1 MEKDKDTLNGFQAFF
16 DTMNPNVGKNDND
29 KIDLSQNEPLTDEEL
44 EAIRKNSKPEDQ
56 PKAGKSKTKTQKE
69 DIIEENEDD
78 DEEVIVDEDDDDDD
92 EEPVNKK
99 ETKKDKKDKSTKE
112 EDDSSEEDDDEDEPA
127 FDEKNVVTGF
137 FEVLSEKLGW
147 SIDED
152 DEIPQTAEE
161 LVKYFQDI
169 IEEESKPTYANDEV
183 ARLDEYVKN
192 GGDIKTYLTIDAE
205 LNLDEIEIEDD
216 ETNQKLVL
224 KEFLKE
230 KGFSSKSIEK
240 KLQKYADAG
249 LLEDEAEDALE
260 ALKEIREQKKE
271 QLLADQKK
279 QYEEQT
285 KRQQEFFNTVVSEI
299 KGLDNIRGI
308 KIPEKDKK
316 TLMDYMF
323 KPDSDGVTKYQ
334 KDYAKNPKNL
344 IESAYFTMKGDALI
358 NIAKKEGNK
367 NAFDKFKSNLKSSNV
382 SKKSN
387 KEIRSDSD
395 NIWSKLAQQL
405 RA

>member
-16 DTMNPNVGKNDND
+16 DTMNPNVGKDDNE

-44 EAIRKNSKPEDQ
+44 DAIRNNSKPEDQ
-56 PKAGKSKTKTQKE
+56 PKAGKNKEKNQKE
-69 DIIEENEDD
+69 EDIEEEDETIEDD
-78 DEEVIVDEDDDDDD
+78 EID

-112 EDDSSEEDDDEDEPA
+112 EDNNSEEDDDEDEPA

-152 DEIPQTAEE
+152 DEVPQTAED

-169 IEEESKPTYANDEV
+169 IEEESKPSYANDEV
-183 ARLDEYVKN
+183 ARLDEYIKN
-192 GGDIKTYLTIDAE
+192 GGDIKTYLKIDAE

-216 ETNQKLVL
+216 ETNQKLVV

-230 KGFSSKSIEK
+230 KGFNEKSIEK

-260 ALKEIREQKKE
+260 ALKEIKEQKKE

-279 QYEEQT
+279 QSEEQG

-323 KPDSDGVTKYQ
+323 KPDSDGITKYQ

-367 NAFDKFKSNLKSSNV
+367 TAFDKFKSNLKSSNV

>member
-16 DTMNPNVGKNDND
+16 DTMNPNVGKDDND

-44 EAIRKNSKPEDQ
+44 DAIRNNSKPEDQ
-56 PKAGKSKTKTQKE
+56 PKTGKNKEKNQKE
-69 DIIEENEDD
+69 EDIEEDDETIEDD
-78 DEEVIVDEDDDDDD
+78 EID

-112 EDDSSEEDDDEDEPA
+112 EDDDSEEDDNEDEST

-152 DEIPQTAEE
+152 DEVPQTAEA

-169 IEEESKPTYANDEV
+169 IEEESKPSYANDEV

-192 GGDIKTYLTIDAE
+192 GGDIKTYLKLDAE

-216 ETNQKLVL
+216 EANQKLVL

-230 KGFSSKSIEK
+230 KGFNAKSIEK

-279 QYEEQT
+279 QSEEQT

-323 KPDSDGVTKYQ
+323 KPDSDGITKYQ
-334 KDYAKNPKNL
+334 KDYAKSPKNL

-367 NAFDKFKSNLKSSNV
+367 TAFDKFKSNLKSSNV

>member
-16 DTMNPNVGKNDND
+16 DTMNPNVGKDDND

-44 EAIRKNSKPEDQ
+44 DAIRNNSKPEDQ
-56 PKAGKSKTKTQKE
+56 PKAGKNKEKNQKE
-69 DIIEENEDD
+69 EDIEEEDETIEDD
-78 DEEVIVDEDDDDDD
+78 EID

-112 EDDSSEEDDDEDEPA
+112 EDDNSEEDDNEDEPA
-127 FDEKNVVTGF
+127 FDEKNAVTGF

-152 DEIPQTAEE
+152 DEIPQTAED

-169 IEEESKPTYANDEV
+169 IEEESKPSYANDEV

-192 GGDIKTYLTIDAE
+192 GGDIRTYLKIDAE

-216 ETNQKLVL
+216 ETNQKLVV

-230 KGFSSKSIEK
+230 KGFNEKSIEK

-260 ALKEIREQKKE
+260 ALKEIKEQKKE

-279 QYEEQT
+279 QSEEQV

-323 KPDSDGVTKYQ
+323 KPDSDGITKYQ

-367 NAFDKFKSNLKSSNV
+367 TAFDKFKSNLKSSNV

>member
-44 EAIRKNSKPEDQ
+44 DAIRNNSKPEDQ
-56 PKAGKSKTKTQKE
+56 PKAGKNKEKNQKE
-69 DIIEENEDD
+69 EDIEEEDETIEDD
-78 DEEVIVDEDDDDDD
+78 EID

-112 EDDSSEEDDDEDEPA
+112 EDDNSEEDDDEDEPA

-216 ETNQKLVL
+216 EANQKLVL

-279 QYEEQT
+279 QSEEQA

-323 KPDSDGVTKYQ
+323 KPDSDGITKYQ

>member
-16 DTMNPNVGKNDND
+16 DTMNPNVGKDDND

-44 EAIRKNSKPEDQ
+44 DAIRNNSKPEDQ
-56 PKAGKSKTKTQKE
+56 PKAGKNKEKNQKE
-69 DIIEENEDD
+69 EDIEEEDETIEDD
-78 DEEVIVDEDDDDDD
+78 EID

-112 EDDSSEEDDDEDEPA
+112 EDDNSEEDDDEDEPA

-152 DEIPQTAEE
+152 DEVPQTAED

-169 IEEESKPTYANDEV
+169 IEEESKPSYANDEV

-192 GGDIKTYLTIDAE
+192 GGDIKTYLKIDAE

-216 ETNQKLVL
+216 ETNQKLVV

-230 KGFSSKSIEK
+230 KGFNEKSIEK

-260 ALKEIREQKKE
+260 ALKEIKEQKKE

-279 QYEEQT
+279 QSEEQA

-323 KPDSDGVTKYQ
+323 KPDSDGITKYQ

-367 NAFDKFKSNLKSSNV
+367 TAFDKFKSNLKSSNV

>member
-16 DTMNPNVGKNDND
+16 DTMNPNVGKSDND

-44 EAIRKNSKPEDQ
+44 DAIRNNSKPEDQ
-56 PKAGKSKTKTQKE
+56 PKAGKNKEKNQKE
-69 DIIEENEDD
+69 EDIEEEDETIEDD
-78 DEEVIVDEDDDDDD
+78 EID

-112 EDDSSEEDDDEDEPA
+112 EDDNSEEDDDEDEPA

-152 DEIPQTAEE
+152 DEVPQTAEA

-169 IEEESKPTYANDEV
+169 IEEESKPSYANDEV

-192 GGDIKTYLTIDAE
+192 GGDIKTYLKLDAE

-230 KGFSSKSIEK
+230 KGFNAKSIEK

-323 KPDSDGVTKYQ
+323 KPDSDGITKYQ
-334 KDYAKNPKNL
+334 KDYAKSPKNL

-367 NAFDKFKSNLKSSNV
+367 NAFDKFKSNLKSSNI

>member
-16 DTMNPNVGKNDND
+16 DTMNPNVGKSDND

-44 EAIRKNSKPEDQ
+44 DAIRNNSKPEDQ
-56 PKAGKSKTKTQKE
+56 PKAGKNKEKNQKE
-69 DIIEENEDD
+69 EDIEEEDETIEDD
-78 DEEVIVDEDDDDDD
+78 EID

-112 EDDSSEEDDDEDEPA
+112 EDDNSEEDDDEDEPA
-127 FDEKNVVTGF
+127 FDEKNAVTGF

-169 IEEESKPTYANDEV
+169 IEEESRPTYANDEV

-279 QYEEQT
+279 QSEEQA

>member
-16 DTMNPNVGKNDND
+16 DTMNPNVGKDDND

-44 EAIRKNSKPEDQ
+44 DAIRNNSKPEDQ
-56 PKAGKSKTKTQKE
+56 PKAGKNKEKNQKE
-69 DIIEENEDD
+69 EDIEEDDETIEDD
-78 DEEVIVDEDDDDDD
+78 EID

-112 EDDSSEEDDDEDEPA
+112 EDNNSEEDDDEDEPA

-147 SIDED
+147 SINED
-152 DEIPQTAEE
+152 DEVPQTAED

-169 IEEESKPTYANDEV
+169 IEEESKPSYANDEV
-183 ARLDEYVKN
+183 ARLDEYVKS
-192 GGDIKTYLTIDAE
+192 GGDIKTYLKIDAE

-216 ETNQKLVL
+216 ETNQKLVV

-230 KGFSSKSIEK
+230 KGFNEKSIEK

-260 ALKEIREQKKE
+260 ALKEIKEQKKE

-279 QYEEQT
+279 QSEEQG

-323 KPDSDGVTKYQ
+323 KPDSDGITKYQ

-367 NAFDKFKSNLKSSNV
+367 TAFDKFKSNLKSSNV

>member
-16 DTMNPNVGKNDND
+16 DTMNPNVGKDDND

-44 EAIRKNSKPEDQ
+44 DAIRNNSKPEDQ
-56 PKAGKSKTKTQKE
+56 PKAGKNKEKNQKE
-69 DIIEENEDD
+69 EDIEEEDETIEDD
-78 DEEVIVDEDDDDDD
+78 EID

-112 EDDSSEEDDDEDEPA
+112 EDNNSEEDDDQDEPA

-152 DEIPQTAEE
+152 DEVPQTAED

-169 IEEESKPTYANDEV
+169 IEEESKPSYANDEV
-183 ARLDEYVKN
+183 ARLDEYIKN
-192 GGDIKTYLTIDAE
+192 GGDIKTYLKIDAE

-216 ETNQKLVL
+216 ETNQKLVV

-230 KGFSSKSIEK
+230 KGFNEKSIEK

-260 ALKEIREQKKE
+260 ALKEIKEQKKE

-279 QYEEQT
+279 QSEEQG

-323 KPDSDGVTKYQ
+323 KPDSDGITKYQ

-367 NAFDKFKSNLKSSNV
+367 TAFDKFKSNLKSSNV

>member
-16 DTMNPNVGKNDND
+16 DTMNPNVGKDDND

-44 EAIRKNSKPEDQ
+44 DAIRNNSKPEDQ
-56 PKAGKSKTKTQKE
+56 PKAGKNKEKNQKE
-69 DIIEENEDD
+69 EDIEEDDETIEDD
-78 DEEVIVDEDDDDDD
+78 EID

-112 EDDSSEEDDDEDEPA
+112 EDDNSEEDDNEDEPA
-127 FDEKNVVTGF
+127 FDEKNAVTGF

-152 DEIPQTAEE
+152 DEVPQTAED

-169 IEEESKPTYANDEV
+169 IEEESKPSYANDEV
-183 ARLDEYVKN
+183 ARLDEYVKS
-192 GGDIKTYLTIDAE
+192 GGDIKTYLKIDAE

-216 ETNQKLVL
+216 ETNQKLVV

-230 KGFSSKSIEK
+230 KGFNEKSIEK

-260 ALKEIREQKKE
+260 ALKEIKEQKKE

-279 QYEEQT
+279 QSEEQG

-323 KPDSDGVTKYQ
+323 KPDSDGITKYQ

-367 NAFDKFKSNLKSSNV
+367 TAFDKFKSNLKSSNV

>member
-16 DTMNPNVGKNDND
+16 DTMNPNVGKDDND

-44 EAIRKNSKPEDQ
+44 DAIRNNSKPEDQ
-56 PKAGKSKTKTQKE
+56 PKAGKNKEKNQKE
-69 DIIEENEDD
+69 EDIEEDDETIEDD
-78 DEEVIVDEDDDDDD
+78 EID

-112 EDDSSEEDDDEDEPA
+112 EDNNSEEDDNEDEPA

-152 DEIPQTAEE
+152 DEVPQTAEA

-169 IEEESKPTYANDEV
+169 IEEESKPSYANDEV

-192 GGDIKTYLTIDAE
+192 GGDIKTYLKIDAE

-216 ETNQKLVL
+216 ETNQKLVV

-230 KGFSSKSIEK
+230 KGFNEKSIEK

-260 ALKEIREQKKE
+260 ALKEIKEQKKE

-279 QYEEQT
+279 QSEEQG

-323 KPDSDGVTKYQ
+323 KPDSDGITKYQ

-367 NAFDKFKSNLKSSNV
+367 TAFDKFKSNLKSSNV

>member
-16 DTMNPNVGKNDND
+16 DTMNPNVGKSDND

-44 EAIRKNSKPEDQ
+44 DAIRNNSKPEDQ
-56 PKAGKSKTKTQKE
+56 PKAGKNKEKNQKE
-69 DIIEENEDD
+69 EDIEEEDETIEDD
-78 DEEVIVDEDDDDDD
+78 EID

-112 EDDSSEEDDDEDEPA
+112 EDDNSEEDDDEDEPA
-127 FDEKNVVTGF
+127 FDEKNAVTGF

-279 QYEEQT
+279 QSEEQA

>member
-16 DTMNPNVGKNDND
+16 DTMNPNVGKDDND

-44 EAIRKNSKPEDQ
+44 DAIRNNSKPEDQ
-56 PKAGKSKTKTQKE
+56 PKAGKNKEKNQKE
-69 DIIEENEDD
+69 EDIEEDDETIEDD
-78 DEEVIVDEDDDDDD
+78 EID

-112 EDDSSEEDDDEDEPA
+112 EDNNSEEDGDEDEPA

-152 DEIPQTAEE
+152 DEVPQTAED

-169 IEEESKPTYANDEV
+169 IEEESKPSYANDEV

-192 GGDIKTYLTIDAE
+192 GGDIKTYLKIDAE

-216 ETNQKLVL
+216 ETNQKLVV

-230 KGFSSKSIEK
+230 KGFNEKSIEK

-260 ALKEIREQKKE
+260 ALKEIKEQKKE

-279 QYEEQT
+279 QSEEQG

-323 KPDSDGVTKYQ
+323 KPDSDGITKYQ

-367 NAFDKFKSNLKSSNV
+367 TAFDKFKSNLKSSNV

>member
-16 DTMNPNVGKNDND
+16 DTMNPNVGKDDND

-44 EAIRKNSKPEDQ
+44 DAIRNNSKPEDQ
-56 PKAGKSKTKTQKE
+56 PKAGKNKEKNQKE
-69 DIIEENEDD
+69 EDIEEDDETIEDD
-78 DEEVIVDEDDDDDD
+78 EID

-112 EDDSSEEDDDEDEPA
+112 EDDNSEEDDDEDEPA

-152 DEIPQTAEE
+152 DEVPQTAED

-169 IEEESKPTYANDEV
+169 IEEESKPSYANDEV
-183 ARLDEYVKN
+183 ARLDEYVKS
-192 GGDIKTYLTIDAE
+192 GGDIKTYLKIDAE

-216 ETNQKLVL
+216 ETNQKLVV

-230 KGFSSKSIEK
+230 KGFNEKSIEK

-260 ALKEIREQKKE
+260 ALKEIKEQKKE

-279 QYEEQT
+279 QSEEQG

-323 KPDSDGVTKYQ
+323 KPDSDGITKYQ

-367 NAFDKFKSNLKSSNV
+367 TAFDKFKSNLKSSNV

>member
-16 DTMNPNVGKNDND
+16 DTMNPNVGKDDND

-44 EAIRKNSKPEDQ
+44 DAIRNNSKPEDQ
-56 PKAGKSKTKTQKE
+56 PKAGKNKEKNQKE
-69 DIIEENEDD
+69 EDIEEEDETIEDD
-78 DEEVIVDEDDDDDD
+78 EID

-112 EDDSSEEDDDEDEPA
+112 EDNNSEEDDDEDEPA

-152 DEIPQTAEE
+152 DEVPQTAED

-169 IEEESKPTYANDEV
+169 IEEESKPSYANDEV

-192 GGDIKTYLTIDAE
+192 GGDIRTYLKIDAE

-230 KGFSSKSIEK
+230 KGFNEKSIEK

-260 ALKEIREQKKE
+260 ALKEIKEQKKE

-279 QYEEQT
+279 QSEEQG

-323 KPDSDGVTKYQ
+323 KPDSDGITKYQ

>member
-44 EAIRKNSKPEDQ
+44 DAIRNNSKPEDQ
-56 PKAGKSKTKTQKE
+56 PKAGKNKEKNQKE
-69 DIIEENEDD
+69 EDIEEEDETIEDD
-78 DEEVIVDEDDDDDD
+78 EID

-112 EDDSSEEDDDEDEPA
+112 EDDNSEEDDNEDESA
-127 FDEKNVVTGF
+127 FDEKNAVTGF

-147 SIDED
+147 SIDDD

-169 IEEESKPTYANDEV
+169 IEEESRPTYANDEV

-260 ALKEIREQKKE
+260 ALKEIKEQKKE

-279 QYEEQT
+279 QSEEQA

>member
-44 EAIRKNSKPEDQ
+44 DAIRNNSKPEDQ
-56 PKAGKSKTKTQKE
+56 PKAGKNKEKNQKE
-69 DIIEENEDD
+69 EDIEEEDETIEDD
-78 DEEVIVDEDDDDDD
+78 EID

-112 EDDSSEEDDDEDEPA
+112 EDDNSEEDDDEDEPA
-127 FDEKNVVTGF
+127 FDEKNAVTGF

-147 SIDED
+147 SIDDD

-192 GGDIKTYLTIDAE
+192 GGDIKTYLKIDAE

-260 ALKEIREQKKE
+260 ALKEIKEQKKE

-279 QYEEQT
+279 QSEEQA

>member
-16 DTMNPNVGKNDND
+16 DTMNPNVGKDDND

-44 EAIRKNSKPEDQ
+44 DAIRNNSKPEDQ
-56 PKAGKSKTKTQKE
+56 PKAGKNKEKNQKE
-69 DIIEENEDD
+69 EDIEEDDETIEDD
-78 DEEVIVDEDDDDDD
+78 EID

-112 EDDSSEEDDDEDEPA
+112 EDNNSEEDDDEDEPA

-152 DEIPQTAEE
+152 DEVPQTAED

-169 IEEESKPTYANDEV
+169 IEEESKPSYANDEV

-192 GGDIKTYLTIDAE
+192 GGDIKTYLKIDAE

-216 ETNQKLVL
+216 ETNQKLVV

-230 KGFSSKSIEK
+230 KGFNEKSIEK

-260 ALKEIREQKKE
+260 ALKEIKEQKKE

-279 QYEEQT
+279 QSEEQG

-323 KPDSDGVTKYQ
+323 KPDSDGITKYQ

-367 NAFDKFKSNLKSSNV
+367 TAFDKFKSNLKSSNV

>member
-44 EAIRKNSKPEDQ
+44 DAIRNNSKPEDQ
-56 PKAGKSKTKTQKE
+56 PKAGKNKEKNQKE
-69 DIIEENEDD
+69 EDIEEEDETIEDD
-78 DEEVIVDEDDDDDD
+78 EID

-112 EDDSSEEDDDEDEPA
+112 EDDNSEEDDDEDEPA
-127 FDEKNVVTGF
+127 FDEKNAVTGF

-169 IEEESKPTYANDEV
+169 IEEESRPTYANDEV

-279 QYEEQT
+279 QSEEQA

>member
-44 EAIRKNSKPEDQ
+44 DAIRNNSKPEDQ
-56 PKAGKSKTKTQKE
+56 PKAGKNKEKNQKE
-69 DIIEENEDD
+69 EDIEEEDETIEDD
-78 DEEVIVDEDDDDDD
+78 EID

-112 EDDSSEEDDDEDEPA
+112 EDNNSEEDDDEDEPA

-192 GGDIKTYLTIDAE
+192 GGDIKTYLKIDAE

>member
-44 EAIRKNSKPEDQ
+44 DAIRNNSKPEDQ
-56 PKAGKSKTKTQKE
+56 PKAGKNKEKNQKE
-69 DIIEENEDD
+69 EDIEEEDETIEDD
-78 DEEVIVDEDDDDDD
+78 EID

-112 EDDSSEEDDDEDEPA
+112 EDNNSEEDDDEDEPA

-147 SIDED
+147 SIDEE

-192 GGDIKTYLTIDAE
+192 GGDIKTYLKIDAE

-279 QYEEQT
+279 QSEEQA

>member
-16 DTMNPNVGKNDND
+16 DTMNPNVGKDDND

-44 EAIRKNSKPEDQ
+44 DAIRNNSKPEDQ
-56 PKAGKSKTKTQKE
+56 PKAGKNKEKNQKE
-69 DIIEENEDD
+69 EDIEEDDETIEDD
-78 DEEVIVDEDDDDDD
+78 EID

-112 EDDSSEEDDDEDEPA
+112 EDNNSEEDDDEDEPA

-147 SIDED
+147 SIDEG
-152 DEIPQTAEE
+152 EEVPQTAED

-169 IEEESKPTYANDEV
+169 IEEESKPSYANDEV

-192 GGDIKTYLTIDAE
+192 GGDIKTYLKIDAE

-216 ETNQKLVL
+216 ETNQKLVV

-230 KGFSSKSIEK
+230 KGFNEKSIEK

-260 ALKEIREQKKE
+260 ALKEIKEQKKE

-279 QYEEQT
+279 QSEEQG

-323 KPDSDGVTKYQ
+323 KPDSDGITKYQ

-367 NAFDKFKSNLKSSNV
+367 TAFDKFKSNLKSSNV

>member
-44 EAIRKNSKPEDQ
+44 DAIRNNSKPEDQ
-56 PKAGKSKTKTQKE
+56 PKAGKNKEKNQKE
-69 DIIEENEDD
+69 EDIEEEDETIEDD
-78 DEEVIVDEDDDDDD
+78 EID

-112 EDDSSEEDDDEDEPA
+112 EDDNSEEDDDEDEPA

-147 SIDED
+147 SIDDD

-216 ETNQKLVL
+216 EANQKLVL

-279 QYEEQT
+279 QSEEQA

>member
-44 EAIRKNSKPEDQ
+44 DAIRNNSKPEDQ
-56 PKAGKSKTKTQKE
+56 PKAGKNKEKNQKE
-69 DIIEENEDD
+69 EDIEEEDETIEDD
-78 DEEVIVDEDDDDDD
+78 EID

-112 EDDSSEEDDDEDEPA
+112 EDDNSEEDDDEDEPA
-127 FDEKNVVTGF
+127 FDEKNAVTGF

-147 SIDED
+147 SIDDD

-169 IEEESKPTYANDEV
+169 IEEESRPTYANDEV

-192 GGDIKTYLTIDAE
+192 GGDIKTYLKIDAE

-260 ALKEIREQKKE
+260 ALKEIKEQKKE

-279 QYEEQT
+279 QSEEQA

>member
-16 DTMNPNVGKNDND
+16 DTMNPNVGKDDND

-44 EAIRKNSKPEDQ
+44 DAIRNNSKPEDQ
-56 PKAGKSKTKTQKE
+56 QKAGKNKEKNQKE
-69 DIIEENEDD
+69 EDIEEDDETIEDD
-78 DEEVIVDEDDDDDD
+78 EID

-112 EDDSSEEDDDEDEPA
+112 EDDNSEEDDDEDEPA
-127 FDEKNVVTGF
+127 FDEKNAVTGF

-152 DEIPQTAEE
+152 DEVPQTAED

-169 IEEESKPTYANDEV
+169 IEEESKPSYANDEV
-183 ARLDEYVKN
+183 ARLDEYIKN
-192 GGDIKTYLTIDAE
+192 GGDIKTYLKIDAE

-216 ETNQKLVL
+216 ETNQKLVV

-230 KGFSSKSIEK
+230 KGFNEKSIEK

-260 ALKEIREQKKE
+260 ALKEIKEQKKE

-279 QYEEQT
+279 QSEEQG

-323 KPDSDGVTKYQ
+323 KPDSDGITKYQ

-367 NAFDKFKSNLKSSNV
+367 TAFDKFKSNLKSSNV

>member
-1 MEKDKDTLNGFQAFF
+1 MINALYNDQKD
-16 DTMNPNVGKNDND
+16 
-29 KIDLSQNEPLTDEEL
+29 
-44 EAIRKNSKPEDQ
+44 
-56 PKAGKSKTKTQKE
+56 
-69 DIIEENEDD
+69 DIQ
-78 DEEVIVDEDDDDDD
+78 V
-92 EEPVNKK
+92 
-99 ETKKDKKDKSTKE
+99 
-112 EDDSSEEDDDEDEPA
+112 PA
-127 FDEKNVVTGF
+127 ANF
-137 FEVLSEKLGW
+137 
-147 SIDED
+147 I
-152 DEIPQTAEE
+152 
-161 LVKYFQDI
+161 
-169 IEEESKPTYANDEV
+169 YANDEV

-260 ALKEIREQKKE
+260 ALKEIKEQKKE

-279 QYEEQT
+279 QSEEQA

>member
-44 EAIRKNSKPEDQ
+44 DAIRNNSKPEDQ
-56 PKAGKSKTKTQKE
+56 PKAGKNKEKNQKE
-69 DIIEENEDD
+69 EDIEEEDETIEDD
-78 DEEVIVDEDDDDDD
+78 EID

-112 EDDSSEEDDDEDEPA
+112 EDDNSEEDDDEDEPA

-192 GGDIKTYLTIDAE
+192 GGDIKTYLKIDAE

>member
-16 DTMNPNVGKNDND
+16 DTMNPNVGKDDND

-44 EAIRKNSKPEDQ
+44 DAIRNNSKPEDQ
-56 PKAGKSKTKTQKE
+56 PKAGKNKEKNQKE
-69 DIIEENEDD
+69 EDIEEEDEIIED
-78 DEEVIVDEDDDDDD
+78 DEID

-112 EDDSSEEDDDEDEPA
+112 EDNNSEEDDDEDEPA
-127 FDEKNVVTGF
+127 FDEKNAVTGF

-152 DEIPQTAEE
+152 DEIPQTAED

-169 IEEESKPTYANDEV
+169 IEEESKPSYANDEV

-192 GGDIKTYLTIDAE
+192 GGDIKTYLKIDAE

-216 ETNQKLVL
+216 ETNQKLVV

-230 KGFSSKSIEK
+230 KGFNAKSIEK

-260 ALKEIREQKKE
+260 ALKEIKEQKKE

-279 QYEEQT
+279 QSEEQV

-323 KPDSDGVTKYQ
+323 KPDSDGITKYQ

-367 NAFDKFKSNLKSSNV
+367 TAFDKFKSNLKSSNV

>member
-16 DTMNPNVGKNDND
+16 DTMNPNVGKDDND

-44 EAIRKNSKPEDQ
+44 DAIRNNSKPEDQ
-56 PKAGKSKTKTQKE
+56 PKAGKNKEKNQKE
-69 DIIEENEDD
+69 EDIEEDDETIEDD
-78 DEEVIVDEDDDDDD
+78 EID

-112 EDDSSEEDDDEDEPA
+112 EDNNSEEDGDEDEPA

-152 DEIPQTAEE
+152 DEVPQTAED

-169 IEEESKPTYANDEV
+169 IEEESKPSYANDEV
-183 ARLDEYVKN
+183 ARLDEYIKN
-192 GGDIKTYLTIDAE
+192 GGDIKTYLKIDAE

-216 ETNQKLVL
+216 ETNQKLVV

-230 KGFSSKSIEK
+230 KGFNEKSIEK

-260 ALKEIREQKKE
+260 ALKEIKEQKKE

-279 QYEEQT
+279 QSEEQG

-323 KPDSDGVTKYQ
+323 KPDSDGITKYQ

-367 NAFDKFKSNLKSSNV
+367 TAFDKFKSNLKSSNV

>member
-16 DTMNPNVGKNDND
+16 DTMNPNVGKSDND

-44 EAIRKNSKPEDQ
+44 DAIRNNSKPEDQ
-56 PKAGKSKTKTQKE
+56 PKAGKNKEKNQKE
-69 DIIEENEDD
+69 EDIEEEDETIEDD
-78 DEEVIVDEDDDDDD
+78 EID

-112 EDDSSEEDDDEDEPA
+112 EDDNSEEDDNEDEPA

-192 GGDIKTYLTIDAE
+192 GGDIKTYLKIDAE
-205 LNLDEIEIEDD
+205 LDLDEIEIEDD

-260 ALKEIREQKKE
+260 ALKEIKEQKKE

-279 QYEEQT
+279 QSEEQA

>member
-16 DTMNPNVGKNDND
+16 DTMNPNVGKDDND

-44 EAIRKNSKPEDQ
+44 DAIRNNSKPEDQ
-56 PKAGKSKTKTQKE
+56 PKTGKNKEKNQKE
-69 DIIEENEDD
+69 EDIEEDDETIEDD
-78 DEEVIVDEDDDDDD
+78 EID

-112 EDDSSEEDDDEDEPA
+112 EDNNSEEDDDEDEPA

-152 DEIPQTAEE
+152 DEVPQTAED

-169 IEEESKPTYANDEV
+169 IEEESKPSYANDEV
-183 ARLDEYVKN
+183 ARLDEYIKN
-192 GGDIKTYLTIDAE
+192 GGDIKTYLKIDAE

-216 ETNQKLVL
+216 ETNQKLVV

-230 KGFSSKSIEK
+230 KGFNEKSIEK

-260 ALKEIREQKKE
+260 ALKDIKEQKKE

-279 QYEEQT
+279 QSEEQG

-323 KPDSDGVTKYQ
+323 KPDSDGITKYQ

-367 NAFDKFKSNLKSSNV
+367 TAFDKFKSNLKSSNV

>member
-16 DTMNPNVGKNDND
+16 DTMNPNVGKDDND

-44 EAIRKNSKPEDQ
+44 DAIRNNSKPEDQ
-56 PKAGKSKTKTQKE
+56 PKAGKNKEKNQKE
-69 DIIEENEDD
+69 EDIEEDDETIEDD
-78 DEEVIVDEDDDDDD
+78 EID

-112 EDDSSEEDDDEDEPA
+112 EDNNSEEDDDEGEPA

-152 DEIPQTAEE
+152 DEVPQTAED

-169 IEEESKPTYANDEV
+169 IEEESKPSYANDEV
-183 ARLDEYVKN
+183 ARLDEYVKS
-192 GGDIKTYLTIDAE
+192 GGDIKTYLKIDAE

-216 ETNQKLVL
+216 ETNQKLVV

-230 KGFSSKSIEK
+230 KGFNEKSIEK

-260 ALKEIREQKKE
+260 ALKEIKEQKKE

-279 QYEEQT
+279 QSEEQG

-323 KPDSDGVTKYQ
+323 KPDSDGITKYQ

-367 NAFDKFKSNLKSSNV
+367 TAFDKFKSNLKSSNV

>member
-44 EAIRKNSKPEDQ
+44 DAIRNNSKPEDQ
-56 PKAGKSKTKTQKE
+56 PKAGKNKEKNQKE
-69 DIIEENEDD
+69 EDIEEEDETIEDD
-78 DEEVIVDEDDDDDD
+78 EID

-112 EDDSSEEDDDEDEPA
+112 EDDNSEEDDDEDEPA
-127 FDEKNVVTGF
+127 FDEKNAVTGF

-192 GGDIKTYLTIDAE
+192 GGDIKTYLKIDAE
-205 LNLDEIEIEDD
+205 LDLDEIEIEDD

-260 ALKEIREQKKE
+260 ALKEIKEQKKE

-279 QYEEQT
+279 QSEEQA

>member
-16 DTMNPNVGKNDND
+16 DTMNPNVGKDDND

-44 EAIRKNSKPEDQ
+44 DAIRNNSKPEDQ
-56 PKAGKSKTKTQKE
+56 PKAGKNKEKNQKE
-69 DIIEENEDD
+69 EDIEEEDETIEDD
-78 DEEVIVDEDDDDDD
+78 EID

-112 EDDSSEEDDDEDEPA
+112 EDNNSEEDDNEDEPA

-152 DEIPQTAEE
+152 DEVPQTAED

-169 IEEESKPTYANDEV
+169 IEEESKPSYANDEV
-183 ARLDEYVKN
+183 ARLDEYIKN
-192 GGDIKTYLTIDAE
+192 GGDIKTYLKIDAE

-216 ETNQKLVL
+216 ETNQKLVV

-230 KGFSSKSIEK
+230 KGFNEKSIEK

-260 ALKEIREQKKE
+260 ALKEIKEQKKE

-279 QYEEQT
+279 QSEEQG

-323 KPDSDGVTKYQ
+323 KPDSDGITKYQ

-367 NAFDKFKSNLKSSNV
+367 TAFDKFKSNLKSSNV

>member
-44 EAIRKNSKPEDQ
+44 DAIRNNSKPEDQ
-56 PKAGKSKTKTQKE
+56 PKAGKNKEKNQKE
-69 DIIEENEDD
+69 EDIEEEDETIEDD
-78 DEEVIVDEDDDDDD
+78 EID

-112 EDDSSEEDDDEDEPA
+112 EDDNSEEDDGEDEPA
-127 FDEKNVVTGF
+127 FDEKNAVTGF

-192 GGDIKTYLTIDAE
+192 GGDIKTYLKIDAE

-279 QYEEQT
+279 QSEEQA

>member
-16 DTMNPNVGKNDND
+16 DTMNPNVGKDDND

-44 EAIRKNSKPEDQ
+44 DAIRNNSKPEDQ
-56 PKAGKSKTKTQKE
+56 PKAGKNKEKNQKE
-69 DIIEENEDD
+69 EDIEEEDETIEDD
-78 DEEVIVDEDDDDDD
+78 EID

-112 EDDSSEEDDDEDEPA
+112 EDDNSEEDDNEDESA
-127 FDEKNVVTGF
+127 FDEKNAVTGF

-147 SIDED
+147 SIDDD
-152 DEIPQTAEE
+152 DEIPQTAED

-169 IEEESKPTYANDEV
+169 IEEESKPSYANDEV

-192 GGDIKTYLTIDAE
+192 GGDIKTYLKIDAE

-230 KGFSSKSIEK
+230 KGFSEKSIEK

-260 ALKEIREQKKE
+260 ALKEIKEQKKE

-279 QYEEQT
+279 QSEEQA

>member
-16 DTMNPNVGKNDND
+16 DTMNPNVGKDDND

-44 EAIRKNSKPEDQ
+44 DAIRNNSKPEDQ
-56 PKAGKSKTKTQKE
+56 PKAGKNKEKNQKE
-69 DIIEENEDD
+69 EDIEEEDETIEDD
-78 DEEVIVDEDDDDDD
+78 EID

-112 EDDSSEEDDDEDEPA
+112 EDNNSEEDDDEDEPA

-152 DEIPQTAEE
+152 DEVPQTAED

-169 IEEESKPTYANDEV
+169 IEEESKPSYANDEV
-183 ARLDEYVKN
+183 ARLDEYVKS
-192 GGDIKTYLTIDAE
+192 GGDIKTYLKIDAE

-216 ETNQKLVL
+216 ETNQKLVV

-230 KGFSSKSIEK
+230 KGFNAKSIEK

-260 ALKEIREQKKE
+260 ALKEIKEQKKE

-279 QYEEQT
+279 QSEEQG

-323 KPDSDGVTKYQ
+323 KPDSDGITKYQ

-367 NAFDKFKSNLKSSNV
+367 TAFDKFKSNLKSSNV

>member
-16 DTMNPNVGKNDND
+16 DTMNPNVGKDDND

-44 EAIRKNSKPEDQ
+44 DAIRNNSKPEDQ
-56 PKAGKSKTKTQKE
+56 PKAGKNKEKNQKE
-69 DIIEENEDD
+69 EDIEEEDETIEDD
-78 DEEVIVDEDDDDDD
+78 EID

-112 EDDSSEEDDDEDEPA
+112 EDNNSEEDDNEDEPA

-152 DEIPQTAEE
+152 DEVPQTAED

-169 IEEESKPTYANDEV
+169 IEEESKPSYANDEV

-192 GGDIKTYLTIDAE
+192 GGDIRTYLKVDAE

-224 KEFLKE
+224 KEFLRE
-230 KGFSSKSIEK
+230 KGFNAKSIEK

-249 LLEDEAEDALE
+249 LLEDQAEDALE
-260 ALKEIREQKKE
+260 ALKEIKEQKKE

-279 QYEEQT
+279 QSEEQA

-323 KPDSDGVTKYQ
+323 KPDSDGITKYQ

-367 NAFDKFKSNLKSSNV
+367 TAFDKFKSNLKSSNV

>member
-16 DTMNPNVGKNDND
+16 DTMNPNVGKDDND

-44 EAIRKNSKPEDQ
+44 DAIRNNSKPEDQ
-56 PKAGKSKTKTQKE
+56 PKAGKNKEKNQKE
-69 DIIEENEDD
+69 EDIEEEDETIEDD
-78 DEEVIVDEDDDDDD
+78 EID

-112 EDDSSEEDDDEDEPA
+112 EDNNSEEDDDEDEPA

-152 DEIPQTAEE
+152 DEVPQTAED

-169 IEEESKPTYANDEV
+169 IEEESKPSYANDEV

-192 GGDIKTYLTIDAE
+192 GGDIKTYLKIDAE

-216 ETNQKLVL
+216 ETNQKLVV

-230 KGFSSKSIEK
+230 KGFNEKSIEK

-260 ALKEIREQKKE
+260 ALKEIKEQKKE

-279 QYEEQT
+279 QSEEQG

-308 KIPEKDKK
+308 KIPEKDKT

-323 KPDSDGVTKYQ
+323 KPDSDGITKYQ

-367 NAFDKFKSNLKSSNV
+367 TAFDKFKSNLKSSNV